1 MIILYIPLTSK
12 KCRFQPQNSVFLRNN
27 NPFSIKPT
35 AVWVKSL
42 QKKNIN
48 FSSLRSRYNRLTN
61 RKKLILP
68 LEKYFFKDGDIT
80 PDIYFADEVVLQ
92 CDVPKNT
99 PQYVFRYW

>member
-12 KCRFQPQNSVFLRNN
+12 KCKFQPQTSIFPENN

-35 AVWVKSL
+35 GVWLKSF

-61 RKKLILP
+61 GKKLILP
-68 LEKYFFKDGDIT
+68 LEKYFFKVG
-80 PDIYFADEVVLQ
+80 EVMVWAIS
-92 CDVPKNT
+92 
-99 PQYVFRYW
+99 R